1 MNRNLQRF
9 FFLDS
14 LYFTSHVSLDSKKS
28 VQTFEKGHIFFFVF
42 SHPKCFILFFC
53 CCCLRHQTITVRTM
67 PCIIPSKR
75 VVICVSKVEN
85 HLKFLDDNNKKG
97 WRQTLRRRSAWRDH
111 QKGLSRTAAQSL
123 LRFCVVWG
131 NKKRVNLQCIK
142 YLLNA
147 TCHSVFS
154 HKKSSKVCLL
164 ETKQFSS
171 FHFVHVDLFLA
182 RKQCLSLV

>member
-1 MNRNLQRF
+1 MFHSL
-9 FFLDS
+9 FLLLLS
-14 LYFTSHVSLDSKKS
+14 KTSNNNCPNHAMHNP
-28 VQTFEKGHIFFFVF
+28 FEKSCHLCLESWESSQISWWQQQKRLTTDTSSGISLKGSPERSLTYGGTISV
-42 SHPKCFILFFC
+42 KILC
-53 CCCLRHQTITVRTM
+53 CVR
-67 PCIIPSKR
+67 K
-75 VVICVSKVEN
+75 
-85 HLKFLDDNNKKG
+85 
-97 WRQTLRRRSAWRDH
+97 Q
-111 QKGLSRTAAQSL
+111 
-123 LRFCVVWG
+123 
-131 NKKRVNLQCIK
+131 KRVNLQCIK